1 MTPSRSPEDGGGS
14 KKDAFGRRS
23 DPNEGLLRTISDT
36 TADGILVIGE
46 DGKVVIEHVDDGIG
60 IPPAID
66 ISRTSTLGME
76 LVTTLVEQIEGSIE
90 LDRDSGTRFRIE
102 FTA

>member
-1 MTPSRSPEDGGGS
+1 
-14 KKDAFGRRS
+14 
-23 DPNEGLLRTISDT
+23 
-36 TADGILVIGE
+36 
-46 DGKVVIEHVDDGIG
+46 VDDGIG